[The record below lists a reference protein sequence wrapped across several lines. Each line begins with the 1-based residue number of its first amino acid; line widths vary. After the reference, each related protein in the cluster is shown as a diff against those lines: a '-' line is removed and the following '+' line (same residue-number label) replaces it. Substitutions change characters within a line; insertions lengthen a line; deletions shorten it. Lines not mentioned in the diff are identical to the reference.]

1 MIRKHLRRKKR
12 FAIGLAFA
20 ALAAAPTAQAMN
32 GITLEGPTPGVR
44 VTDARHAALLMK
56 HQPTAG
62 QVALTAPVLS
72 SILDRHVA
80 AGKLAL
86 PVETGITPLQ
96 ADGMRWQAMAQYYAN
111 QSPVKSEN
119 SFGAP
124 GPSAGGAQGPTGVE
138 VVSST
143 SNGGFDWSDASIGGA
158 VAFGAALILLTAVG
172 LGRRYRSHQGTGLAN
187 A

>member
-1 MIRKHLRRKKR
+1 MIRKHLRRKKI
-12 FAIGLAFA
+12 AIGLAFA

-44 VTDARHAALLMK
+44 ITDARHAALLMK

-62 QVALTAPVLS
+62 HVALTAPVLS

-86 PVETGITPLQ
+86 DTGITPVQ
-96 ADGMRWQAMAQYYAN
+96 ADGLRWQAMAQYYAN
-111 QSPVKSEN
+111 QSPVRSEN

-124 GPSAGGAQGPTGVE
+124 GPSAAGAQGPTGVE
-138 VVSST
+138 LASST
-143 SNGGFDWSDASIGGA
+143 SNTGFDWSDAALGA
-158 VAFGAALILLTAVG
+158 AFALGCALILLTAIV
-172 LGRRYRSHQGTGLAN
+172 LGRRYRSQHDTGLAN